1 MLQLKWHGRVP
12 RGRLCLAQA
21 GLVALFASASCES
34 DDDGTGGGGGTGA
47 GGGGAPPAWQ
57 GEVKFEPCP
66 DDDPAPGAECA
77 SIQVPANWDDPE
89 GESITFVVRRIVRA
103 ESRGQLWLLSG
114 GPGQPGYSFLG
125 SEDLFAQLAPGFDL
139 YMPDH
144 RGTGDSTYLYCPSV
158 YAPGGVEDCVERIE
172 TTWGDA
178 APYFSI
184 TQAARDVG
192 EVIAEVRKPNEP
204 VLVLGISYG
213 TTWGHRYLQVFPDQ
227 ANGIVLDSPCPPGTC
242 DFSVSLAAAGNDV
255 ARSLFEQCADDVV
268 CASKLGS
275 DPWARF
281 SALLDALDAGHCPG
295 SFLNR
300 KALAGQVGSMLKAPW
315 LRGYIPALVYRLERC
330 DPADLVALSHL
341 FTTPYEHQTEFM
353 AMALRFHIVLSE
365 LFPEPAPTVAE
376 VRAGLDALLLGT
388 EDPLFFAQARPFW
401 PVYPRDEYV
410 GTYATTDTP
419 LLILSGTLDPV
430 TPPAIAAPFGEH
442 YQGEHQHYVPVER
455 ATHNVVGDACGQE
468 LIHSFFADPLAPLDT
483 SCAANTP
490 LVDFD
495 GTAEANEHFLGTPD
509 AFENP

>member
-1 MLQLKWHGRVP
+1 MITTTKTR
-12 RGRLCLAQA
+12 AA
-21 GLVALFASASCES
+21 IVALFACASCES
-34 DDDGTGGGGGTGA
+34 DDDGSGGA

-114 GPGQPGYSFLG
+114 GPGQPGY
-125 SEDLFAQLAPGFDL
+125 LFAQEERFFGQLAPGFDL

-144 RGTGDSTYLYCPSV
+144 RGTGDSTYLNCPDVFS
-158 YAPGGVEDCVERIE
+158 PGGVQDCVSRME

-178 APYFSI
+178 APYFNI

-192 EVIAEVRKPNEP
+192 EVIAKVRKPEEP
-204 VLVLGISYG
+204 VLVMGISYG
-213 TTWGHRYLQVFPDQ
+213 TTWAHRYLQVFPDQ
-227 ANGIVLDSPCPPGTC
+227 ASGIVLDSPCPPGTC
-242 DFSVSLAAAGNDV
+242 NLAVSHASAGNDV
-255 ARSLFEQCADDVV
+255 ARSLFELCAADAV
-268 CASKLGS
+268 CSTKLGEN
-275 DPWARF
+275 PWARF
-281 SALLDALDAGHCPG
+281 SALLDALDAGHCPALY
-295 SFLNR
+295 LN
-300 KALAGQVGSMLKAPW
+300 GQELGHKVFGLMHSPWML
-315 LRGYIPALVYRLERC
+315 GYVPALVYRLERC
-330 DPADLVALSHL
+330 EPADLAAISHL
-341 FTTPYEHQTEFM
+341 FEIPYERQTEPV
-353 AMALRFHIVLSE
+353 AMALQFHIFLSE
-365 LFPEPAPTVAE
+365 IFPEPAPTVAE
-376 VRAGLDALLLGT
+376 VRAGLDALLVASL
-388 EDPLFFAQARPFW
+388 EPLYLAQARPLW

-419 LLILSGTLDPV
+419 LLILTGTLDPV

-468 LIHSFFADPLAPLDT
+468 LIQSFFADPLAPLDT
-483 SCAANTP
+483 SCAVNTP
-490 LVDFD
+490 PVDFD
-495 GTAEANEHFLGTPD
+495 GTAEGNELFLGTPD